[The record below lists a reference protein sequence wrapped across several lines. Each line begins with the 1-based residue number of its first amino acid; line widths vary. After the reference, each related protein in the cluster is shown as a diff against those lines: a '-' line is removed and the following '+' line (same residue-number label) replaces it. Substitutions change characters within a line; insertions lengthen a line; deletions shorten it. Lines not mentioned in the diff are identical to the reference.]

1 MRDALAVLYRIRK
14 HRKKGAEQDFMN
26 AERVR
31 QMQQARVDEIVD
43 SVARSR
49 KSEVGDEEAMWVAQA
64 QAWRLKME
72 LALRR
77 ERGRLTEVTRE
88 LQKRQDRLMAATRQ
102 AKVVEKVIEKI
113 DERTSEEDQRRE
125 ARRLDDLGTS
135 RWKRGE

>member
-1 MRDALAVLYRIRK
+1 MRDALAVLHRIRK

-49 KSEVGDEEAMWVAQA
+49 ESQAVDEEAMWVAQE